1 MQVSIVFDEFGQIIS
16 VNRPARADRVVVLG
30 GKGQSVLVTEVD
42 EAELSKLMGDYR
54 VDVGKKTLVRARY

>member
-16 VNRPARADRVVVLG
+16 VNRPARADRVIVLG
-30 GKGQSVLVTEVD
+30 GNGQSVLVTEVD